1 MTRSHAAADLKS
13 RLGGPGLSGELV
25 VSPAV
30 VAKLAGAEAR
40 ATYGVVAMQVSPVRR
55 LTRLGKASLSDGV
68 TVEVVDDALHIA
80 LHVIMER
87 GVNLAQV
94 TANLQDQVRYRVER
108 VAGLPVADITVRVE
122 DLQD

>member
-1 MTRSHAAADLKS
+1 MGGNEV
-13 RLGGPGLSGELV
+13 RLPLSGAGVSGELV
-25 VSPAV
+25 VAPVV

-40 ATYGVVAMQVSPVRR
+40 STYGIVAMQVSPVKR
-55 LTRLGKASLSDGV
+55 LARLGKGSFTDGV
-68 TVEVVDDALHIA
+68 VVEVAEDGLHIN

-94 TANLQDQVRYRVER
+94 TLNLQEQVRYRVEK
-108 VAGLPVADITVRVE
+108 VAGVPVADITVRVE